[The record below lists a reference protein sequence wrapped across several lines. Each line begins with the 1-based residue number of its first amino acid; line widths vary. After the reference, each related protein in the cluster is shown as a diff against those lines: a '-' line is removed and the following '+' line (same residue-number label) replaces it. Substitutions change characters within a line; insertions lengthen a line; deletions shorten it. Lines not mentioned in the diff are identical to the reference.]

1 MTEKETHFPNPD
13 PMPLLPERM
22 NVMKNWETS
31 MNTSHPA
38 DELKF
43 RVLVDGKYYQNN
55 GTLIAGEAG
64 LANAKAL
71 PVSGANSWTN
81 SINIAPGI
89 VKYYDDDGNE
99 LSEALVLETGHKY
112 TLEEFDLMEG
122 GSAFL
127 YYTSYEFD
135 SPTMRPMIVDGTLKY
150 LILIDAAHPAPAN
163 AETYQIGSENYYVA
177 ASGSGEGTLS
187 GTNYRTAELDITK
200 IIDNQ
205 SGVELTDEELNAETF
220 TYRVTL
226 WVPDKTDPAGI
237 VGYEYVPRTQSDA
250 YTLFGYQ
257 EGETAFATDIDR
269 FSGKTFRAWNTLV
282 YRDLV
287 EWDNINGRI
296 VSRTDSNG
304 NIIWKVPVDSKGCQ
318 GEN

>member
-1 MTEKETHFPNPD
+1 MVAAGLDSPNGTNPQIVKNGDSYSLLTNRKSLNNANEIVYNRITITKTHSENIKETDIPAGVSLNEAIEGTDADGNRTITTYTCDNQVYFKTVVTEKETHFPNPD

-99 LSEALVLETGHKY
+99 LS
-112 TLEEFDLMEG
+112 
-122 GSAFL
+122 
-127 YYTSYEFD
+127 
-135 SPTMRPMIVDGTLKY
+135 
-150 LILIDAAHPAPAN
+150 DA
-163 AETYQIGSENYYVA
+163 
-177 ASGSGEGTLS
+177 
-187 GTNYRTAELDITK
+187 R
-200 IIDNQ
+200 
-205 SGVELTDEELNAETF
+205 
-220 TYRVTL
+220 
-226 WVPDKTDPAGI
+226 
-237 VGYEYVPRTQSDA
+237 
-250 YTLFGYQ
+250 FG
-257 EGETAFATDIDR
+257 DR
-269 FSGKTFRAWNTLV
+269 AQV
-282 YRDLV
+282 
-287 EWDNINGRI
+287 
-296 VSRTDSNG
+296 
-304 NIIWKVPVDSKGCQ
+304 
-318 GEN
+318 

>member
-1 MTEKETHFPNPD
+1 M
-13 PMPLLPERM
+13 
-22 NVMKNWETS
+22 
-31 MNTSHPA
+31 
-38 DELKF
+38 
-43 RVLVDGKYYQNN
+43 DGKTYEFSLPGGGFLSLTELVEVLGVAENNAQN
-55 GTLIAGEAG
+55 GT
-64 LANAKAL
+64 AKELVADL
-71 PVSGANSWTN
+71 D
-81 SINIAPGI
+81 GI
-89 VKYYDDDGNE
+89 
-99 LSEALVLETGHKY
+99 
-112 TLEEFDLMEG
+112 
-122 GSAFL
+122 
-127 YYTSYEFD
+127 
-135 SPTMRPMIVDGTLKY
+135 LKY

-163 AETYQIGSENYYVA
+163 AETYQIGSENYYTA